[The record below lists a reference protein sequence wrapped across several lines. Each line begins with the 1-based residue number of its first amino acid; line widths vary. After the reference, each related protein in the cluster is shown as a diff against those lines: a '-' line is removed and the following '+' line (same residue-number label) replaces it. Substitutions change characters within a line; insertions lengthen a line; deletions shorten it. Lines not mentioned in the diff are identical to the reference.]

1 MTDGVLKPKDIN
13 EETKK
18 MENIKRSLSVKELH
32 ETKQTERAERFKEM
46 GLKEVVRLKEGEN
59 YININTAENVKEIS
73 TNWGD
78 KYIYDLIEPADRVL
92 MASDYLSRLILSVLA
107 QQENGEINIIKFVDN
122 KGVKYKVFGA
132 NDEVLNIKDAT
143 PQ

>member
-1 MTDGVLKPKDIN
+1 LTDGVLKPKDIN